1 MAPAEPIQN
10 KDRKSRENKL
20 RQDRQERN
28 KKNYDDNRQGK
39 NGRKKDFSK
48 PVMEKPKK
56 KERKE
61 GRNQGN

>member
-39 NGRKKDFSK
+39 NA
-48 PVMEKPKK
+48 
-56 KERKE
+56 ERKISLSCN
-61 GRNQGN
+61 GKT